1 MANTTRKN
9 RKKQSSWKK
18 VSHRRAFTVT
28 TKVAGMPAFLT
39 VADESAEKAVTTY
52 IDAHKLLPRTSEEA
66 VRTQQPTIAEALA
79 ILEDEQAGAGAVLH
93 AIVILGHTPEP
104 LAHKALKH
112 YAASNRVHA
121 EVAWV
126 AADECSSWM
135 GDFGKTPE
143 MQASQ
148 LN

>member
-1 MANTTRKN
+1 MARTTRKN
-9 RKKQSSWKK
+9 RKQSSWKK

-28 TKVAGMPAFLT
+28 TKVAGMPAFFT
-39 VADESAEKAVTTY
+39 VVDEVSEQAVTTY
-52 IDAHKLLPRTSEEA
+52 IDAHKLLPGTSEEA
-66 VRTQQPTIAEALA
+66 IRTQQPTIAEALA
-79 ILEDEQAGAGAVLH
+79 ILEDERADAGAVLH

-104 LAHKALKH
+104 WAHKALKR

-135 GDFGKTPE
+135 GDFGKSRETY
-143 MQASQ
+143 ASP